1 MPSGKT
7 HTITTIGLALGSVCA
22 FEPALTVGI
31 LTGLIISPDQDVD
44 DGFIGLYHLRRIPV
58 IGKALSLAWQIFWKP
73 YSKVV
78 PHRSTISHS
87 IFFGTVLRVGYL
99 VLPILILNYFGLPV
113 HLPEKFGQWLVGLC
127 LSDALHIILDFSIR
141 GERKERFQNY

>member
-1 MPSGKT
+1 MPSGRI
-7 HTITTIGLALGSVCA
+7 HTITTIGLAVGSACA

-31 LTGLIISPDQDVD
+31 VSGLILSPDLDVD

-58 IGKALSLAWQIFWKP
+58 VGKLLSFAWRIFWWP

-78 PHRSTISHS
+78 PHRSAISHS
-87 IFFGTVLRVGYL
+87 ILFGTCLRVGYL
-99 VLPILILNYFGLPV
+99 VLPILVLNYFGLPV
-113 HLPEKFGQWLVGLC
+113 YLLAKFGQWFIGLC

-141 GERKERFQNY
+141 GNKRERFGNS